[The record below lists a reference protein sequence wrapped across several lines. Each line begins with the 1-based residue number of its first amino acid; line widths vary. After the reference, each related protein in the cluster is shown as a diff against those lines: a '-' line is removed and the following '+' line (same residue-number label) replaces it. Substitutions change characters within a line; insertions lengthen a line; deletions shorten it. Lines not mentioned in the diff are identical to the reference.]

1 LQRDG
6 YKKVVLIMVAY
17 RVFKQQNMEDESVTS
32 PLANEKGN
40 KRRIV
45 DTMGKFVSLVY
56 VSSSRLVLKFVPSS
70 NSSISQS
77 LNLFLL
83 LIKFSD

>member
-1 LQRDG
+1 
-6 YKKVVLIMVAY
+6 MVAY

-45 DTMGKFVSLVY
+45 DSTVKFVSLVC

-70 NSSISQS
+70 DPSTS
-77 LNLFLL
+77 
-83 LIKFSD
+83 